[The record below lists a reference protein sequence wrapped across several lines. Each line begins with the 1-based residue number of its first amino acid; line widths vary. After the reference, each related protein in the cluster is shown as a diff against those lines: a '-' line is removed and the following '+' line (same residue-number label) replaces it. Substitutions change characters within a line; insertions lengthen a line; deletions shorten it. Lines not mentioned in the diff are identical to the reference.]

1 MKPLLLLT
9 AIFLTAC
16 GPSIQE
22 GEQVDEIDQLVVA
35 EKARAELL
43 IKTDTIKAMTN
54 PLQP

>member
-1 MKPLLLLT
+1 MKRLLVLT
-9 AIFLTAC
+9 AMLLSAC

-22 GEQVDEIDQLVVA
+22 KEEIDEINQLVVA

-43 IKTDTIKAMTN
+43 IKTNTIKAMTN

>member
-1 MKPLLLLT
+1 MKTLFLLI
-9 AIFLTAC
+9 AILLTAC

-22 GEQVDEIDQLVVA
+22 EEQVDEIDQLVVA